1 MCEKAVMC
9 GFCQLEL
16 ENMCRD
22 NSCLAGLKIM
32 NINDQIHHYKGTNVW
47 GSYEELSYSV
57 YC

>member
-1 MCEKAVMC
+1 MC